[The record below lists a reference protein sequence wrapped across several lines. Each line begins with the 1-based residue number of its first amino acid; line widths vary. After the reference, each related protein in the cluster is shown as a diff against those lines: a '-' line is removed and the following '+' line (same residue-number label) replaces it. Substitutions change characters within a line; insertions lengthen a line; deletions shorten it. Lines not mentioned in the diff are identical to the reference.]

1 MATAKELIQN
11 CETLPSL
18 PDVYFRIQRIVND
31 PDGSMLDLAKA
42 ISIDPSLTAR
52 VLKLVNSP
60 FYGLSGTIETVSR
73 AASILGMLPV
83 HDLVLATSVT
93 SAFSNRT
100 QTVMDMKTFWRQSV
114 TCGLLAK
121 ELGKHAELLDSE
133 RLFVE
138 GLLCDIGHLV
148 MYEGIPGP
156 SQKAL
161 LQSQETGQPIF
172 EIERDLIGFD
182 FGEVGACL
190 MEAWNLPLNFQEALR
205 THTDLHA
212 STDYVLEAGVL
223 HMAGCLTRNHTI
235 EEAQP
240 QWPAEMN
247 AKVWAHTG
255 LTEECLMP
263 VLKAVHQQLESV
275 LGLILQAR

>member
-1 MATAKELIQN
+1 MATAKDLIQN

-18 PDVYFRIQRIVND
+18 PAVYFRIQGIVND
-31 PDGSMLDLAKA
+31 PEGSMLDLAKA
-42 ISIDPSLTAR
+42 ISIDPALTAR

-60 FYGLSGTIETVSR
+60 FYGLTGTVETVSR
-73 AASILGMLPV
+73 AASILGMLPI

-93 SAFSNRT
+93 SAFSNMT

-121 ELGKHAELLDSE
+121 EFGKEAGLLDSE

-138 GLLCDIGHLV
+138 GLLCEIGHLV
-148 MYEGIPGP
+148 MYKLIPGL

-161 LQSQETGQPIF
+161 FESQQTGQPLH
-172 EIERDLIGFD
+172 EVERDVMGFD

-190 MEAWNLPLNFQEALR
+190 MEAWNLPRNFQEALR
-205 THTDLHA
+205 THTDLHVH
-212 STDYVLEAGVL
+212 TEFVREAGML

-235 EEAQP
+235 EEAEP
-240 QWPAEMN
+240 QWPADMN
-247 AKVWAHTG
+247 ADVWGITG
-255 LTEECLMP
+255 LTETCLMP
-263 VLKAVHQQLESV
+263 VLKAVHSELEAV
-275 LGLILQAR
+275 LSLILQVR